1 MYDVRTGHGL
11 SESRFQREREKERDR
26 GLGNKKTQRDALPA
40 LPFRLDAQVCRAPKE
55 QPKDPKKCEGAA
67 QERKQ
72 ELVQRMSFMEQLPL
86 PVNPLKAA
94 PWDYLGLLGTR
105 SMNSF
110 MNSFMNSLKFHQ
122 VPNSKKFRAQIP
134 TSSSS
139 LSYSL

>member
-1 MYDVRTGHGL
+1 VYDVRTGHGL
-11 SESRFQREREKERDR
+11 SESRFQRERERGEGERQ

-40 LPFRLDAQVCRAPKE
+40 LPFPLDAQVCRAPKE

-94 PWDYLGLLGTR
+94 PWDYLGLEAR
-105 SMNSF
+105 
-110 MNSFMNSLKFHQ
+110 
-122 VPNSKKFRAQIP
+122 I
-134 TSSSS
+134 
-139 LSYSL
+139 LS